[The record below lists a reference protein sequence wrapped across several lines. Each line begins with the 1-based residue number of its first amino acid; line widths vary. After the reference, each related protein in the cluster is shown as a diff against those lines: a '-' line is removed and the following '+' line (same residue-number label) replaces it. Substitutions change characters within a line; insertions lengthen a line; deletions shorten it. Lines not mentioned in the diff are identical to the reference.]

1 MHRSTLDTRTVTRLL
16 VLGLGLGLGL
26 ATGCDRRRPAAPP
39 TIARPPAT
47 PAAAVDAA
55 VIAGDAA
62 TTPADAAPPDPAA
75 AATAADLAAVRAI
88 DERLD
93 ADRLDDAALR
103 ATVAALTPAEQRLLA
118 RLGACDGAMVAAE
131 LRASAGEPGL
141 VPRRDAA
148 ATPAALTRALCL
160 VAGLD
165 RASRQGYLRDFLPP
179 TGEVEIFH
187 EVCPGDPPLV
197 RGDRRAVS
205 RATVRGDELPR
216 GQRAN
221 GDGCVGPASAP
232 RCGFVADNR
241 SFDFTF
247 QIVDGEL
254 YLASIVSNPMTGCY

>member
-1 MHRSTLDTRTVTRLL
+1 MTMPGTATRLL
-16 VLGLGLGLGL
+16 ILGLGLGLGL
-26 ATGCDRRRPAAPP
+26 ATGCDRRRPAPPP
-39 TIARPPAT
+39 TIASPR
-47 PAAAVDAA
+47 AAPAVDAA
-55 VIAGDAA
+55 VTAPDAA
-62 TTPADAAPPDPAA
+62 ATPADAAPPDPAA
-75 AATAADLAAVRAI
+75 AAPAADLAAVRAI
-88 DERLD
+88 DQRLD

-103 ATVAALTPAEQRLLA
+103 AAVAALTPAEQRLLA
-118 RLGACDGAMVAAE
+118 RLGACDGAMIAAE
-131 LRASAGEPGL
+131 LRASAGEPAW

-197 RGDRRAVS
+197 ARGRDAVS

-216 GQRAN
+216 GVRAN

-241 SFDFTF
+241 SFELTF